1 MASLHWRMKTA
12 MRLGA
17 EVQTRRLACPRRIRG
32 CGLERPAH
40 AKRFSLRSVFL
51 ILGVVVFLLG
61 SGCGWRKPRLMESH
75 YGELQ
80 GSGAKRWPD
89 GVDVLAEM
97 FRDHGFTVRRWR
109 RLSPKLMG
117 KQRRAD
123 EADREKA
130 YRVIVWAPESLSELS
145 VEQYDFLGEFVEEG
159 GTLILIGRDFDPVR
173 EYWRKTLTQYDSE
186 QYPFALRQAMLH
198 EARVEWLLAREL
210 PCRTPWCTIE
220 IQPGE
225 PQVRRLDGPW
235 AVGLEFERPDLQV
248 ATRMV
253 PLHLADQDEDAEESG
268 EPKSEGEKAKSPAG
282 QTGDLEADD
291 EVSAVQHWPVDAP
304 SILSHPQS
312 EVLLDS
318 DRGPLVLRV
327 VGDGS
332 SFSEFA
338 DVLEDS
344 DWQELV
350 EELQGQVLFCLN
362 GSFLLNLGMVP
373 EGNREL
379 ARVLVEQCGEAGQV
393 AVIDPNPGRVR
404 VWNTEPEGRHIPPRS
419 EPVSTILDHVA
430 VLGVALCFAFFPI
443 FGRPKRHPQPPA
455 SDFGEHIDAVAVL
468 MAKTRDTEYARRQVD
483 AYHQL
488 VQRSVIRQPAPP

>member
-1 MASLHWRMKTA
+1 MAYLLPRMTIAREIGRGVRTWRGVLA
-12 MRLGA
+12 RRERDGGLGRRA
-17 EVQTRRLACPRRIRG
+17 RTTRLALG
-32 CGLERPAH
+32 SA
-40 AKRFSLRSVFL
+40 AL
-51 ILGVVVFLLG
+51 ILSVVVLLLA
-61 SGCGWRKPRLMESH
+61 SGCAWRNPRSMESR

-80 GSGAKRWPD
+80 GPGAVRWPD
-89 GVDVLAEM
+89 GLDVLAEM
-97 FRDHGFTVRRWR
+97 FRDHGFTVRRWH

-123 EADREKA
+123 EADPEKA

-159 GTLILIGRDFDPVR
+159 GTLILIGRDFDPVC
-173 EYWRKTLTQYDSE
+173 EYWRKTLTRYDTE

-198 EARVEWLLAREL
+198 EALVQQLLAHEL

-220 IQPGE
+220 WQPGD
-225 PQVRRLDGPW
+225 PRIRRIEGPW
-235 AVGLEFERPDLQV
+235 AVGLEFDRPDLQA
-248 ATRMV
+248 ATRMI
-253 PLHLADQDEDAEESG
+253 PLHLADQNEDAEQSG
-268 EPKSEGEKAKSPAG
+268 ESKSDGEKAKSPAG
-282 QTGDLEADD
+282 QTEDVEADN
-291 EVSAVQHWPVDAP
+291 EVPAVQHWPADAP
-304 SILSHPQS
+304 SVLSRPQS

-332 SFSEFA
+332 SFSELA
-338 DVLEDS
+338 DVFETS
-344 DWQELV
+344 DWKQLV

-362 GSFLLNLGMVP
+362 GSFLLNLGMIP
-373 EGNREL
+373 GGNREL
-379 ARVLVEQCGEAGQV
+379 ARVLVEQCGEAGHV
-393 AVIDPNPGRVR
+393 AVIDPDPWRVR

-430 VLGVALCFAFFPI
+430 VLGVAICFAFFPI
-443 FGRPKRHPQPPA
+443 FGRPRRHVQPPA
-455 SDFGEHIDAVAVL
+455 SDFGEHIDAVAIL

-483 AYHQL
+483 AYQQL